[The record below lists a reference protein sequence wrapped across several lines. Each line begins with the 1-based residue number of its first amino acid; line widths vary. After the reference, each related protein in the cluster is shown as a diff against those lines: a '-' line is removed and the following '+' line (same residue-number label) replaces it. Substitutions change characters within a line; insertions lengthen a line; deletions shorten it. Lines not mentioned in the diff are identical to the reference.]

1 MIPYVNSGVETV
13 ELLLEFL
20 RRNPQWELLWRR
32 HPLQLRWRGRWHPVR
47 EIRPLGTA
55 LELLLQSGRRIR
67 LPWDPSR
74 EAHRQAAATSL
85 TGTIQA
91 LWPQA
96 RVRRL
101 SAREVGPRRYPA
113 FLCRA
118 ILDVPGTGRRRERWK
133 LLALSEQAELD
144 PAWLAGRL
152 TVFWDRPPEADRAVL
167 LIPSN
172 WNDYIIEILD
182 RLNFPVECWRRTAG
196 SPTNAVRIFPRD
208 RTDLHC
214 RSPYTVLPMEG
225 GPPPE
230 LAAIARDRPTLD
242 LLYRKSRW
250 ELSVLGLPVLW
261 VEPEGLAYDHFR
273 PRLLAGDWEG
283 WEAHLAQIL
292 SERTYPSP
300 NPRSPYYRFAPE
312 RWLEAQLIRNRHS
325 IRPDL
330 QDAFYCQVPTYVEG
344 CRKVIDLLAVTRTG
358 RLTVVE
364 IKAHK
369 DGVMFFQ
376 GVEYW
381 QRVYDHLRHGDFPAA
396 GYFPGIELSQE
407 PPLLYLVSPWFE
419 FHRDLALY
427 RSYVSADVEIRCI
440 GLGGDWR
447 RRLTIVRR
455 FEL

>member
-1 MIPYVNSGVETV
+1 METV
-13 ELLLEFL
+13 DLLLDFL
-20 RRNPQWELLWRR
+20 RRNPQWQLPLRR
-32 HPLQLRWRGRWHPVR
+32 HPLQLRWRGRWHSVR
-47 EIRPLGTA
+47 EIRLLGTA
-55 LELLLQSGRRIR
+55 LEVLLRGGRRIR
-67 LPWDPSR
+67 LPWDPCR
-74 EAHRQAAATSL
+74 EVRCQTAAASL
-85 TGTIQA
+85 TETIRA

-101 SAREVGPRRYPA
+101 SAREVGPSRGPG
-113 FLCRA
+113 FLFRVL
-118 ILDVPGTGRRRERWK
+118 LDFPGRRWERWK
-133 LLALSEQAELD
+133 LLALSEQAELEA
-144 PAWLAGRL
+144 AWLAGRL

-167 LIPSN
+167 LIPAN
-172 WNDYIIEILD
+172 WNDYILEILA
-182 RLNFPVECWRRTAG
+182 RLKFPVECWRRTAG
-196 SPTNAVRIFPRD
+196 SPTTAARIFPRD
-208 RTDLHC
+208 RTDLRC

-225 GPPPE
+225 GPHPE
-230 LAAIARDRPTLD
+230 LVAIARRQPRVD

-261 VEPEGLAYDHFR
+261 VEPEGLAYDHFQ
-273 PRLLAGDWEG
+273 PRLLAGDWNQ
-283 WEAHLAQIL
+283 WEAHLAQVL
-292 SERTYPSP
+292 SERTYPPP
-300 NPRSPYYRFAPE
+300 NPGSSYYRFAPE

-344 CRKVIDLLAVTRTG
+344 CRKVIDLLAVTRSG

-427 RSYVSADVEIRCI
+427 RSYVSADVEIRCL

-447 RRLTIVRR
+447 RKLTIVRR